1 MQKEKLLC
9 TFFLLLITTIKS
21 DTTNKIFSPSS
32 SLYYHTDRPTRFQ
45 IPFPTRQ
52 KVHTFSHRIFEDF
65 CSVGKEIITL
75 DSMKIVA
82 MTTPFYVVGRRVDK
96 PIHDKFYDP
105 ITHTNLHQPSNF
117 ITNLLLHAAPV
128 IPAVAYGAMGSF
140 HEDPHARRTAQVFIA
155 GYLWTW
161 GTKILFKMFKISS
174 ALRPPNSKFENIP
187 TYGGNPSGHT
197 STAAFYTTYLGLTR
211 GPRWA
216 IPLGVITAGVGT
228 LGFVTNR
235 HYFSQVITGAGLGV
249 IIGYAA
255 HRVLEY
261 IPEPSDLTLS
271 FSLAGE
277 RGSGLTL
284 AYNF

>member
-1 MQKEKLLC
+1 MKKEKLLYG
-9 TFFLLLITTIKS
+9 FFLLCFITIQS
-21 DTTNKIFSPSS
+21 DAKNKLFSLSS
-32 SLYYHTDRPTRFQ
+32 SLYYHTTRQTGFQ
-45 IPFPTRQ
+45 IPLPTRQ
-52 KVHTFSHRIFEDF
+52 GTHTFLHRIFEDF

-82 MTTPFYVVGRRVDK
+82 ATTPFYVIGRRVDK

-105 ITHTNLHQPSNF
+105 ITHTNLHQPSSF
-117 ITNLLLHAAPV
+117 VTNLLLHAAPV
-128 IPAVAYGAMGSF
+128 IPAVAYGAMGSL

-161 GTKILFKMFKISS
+161 GTKILLKMFKISS
-174 ALRPPNSKFENIP
+174 GLRPHNSKFDHTP

-216 IPLGVITAGVGT
+216 IPLGAVTAGIGT

-249 IIGYAA
+249 IIGYAT